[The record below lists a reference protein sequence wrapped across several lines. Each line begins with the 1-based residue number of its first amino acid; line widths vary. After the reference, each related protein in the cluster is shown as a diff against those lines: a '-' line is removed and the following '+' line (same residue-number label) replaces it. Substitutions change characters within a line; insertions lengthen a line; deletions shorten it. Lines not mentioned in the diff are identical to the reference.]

1 MRAKYALSMKL
12 TSFTEYSLRVLV
24 YLAADPARRA
34 TISEVAAAFDL
45 SENHLTKVV
54 HFLGKEGWL
63 ANVRGKGGGMTLAM
77 PPERVQIGQVVRA
90 AEGEA
95 MPAACFGSAP
105 KRCSIVRIC
114 RLRGVLQEAVDAFYA
129 VLDCYTLAD
138 LTQNRSALAK
148 VLHLHPAPLRA

>member
-1 MRAKYALSMKL
+1 MRL

-45 SENHLTKVV
+45 SANHLTKVV

-77 PPERVQIGQVVRA
+77 PPERVLIGQVVRA

-95 MPAACFGSAP
+95 LPAACFGSSP
-105 KRCSIVRIC
+105 ESCSIVRIC

-129 VLDCYTLAD
+129 VLDSYTLAD
-138 LTQNRSALAK
+138 LTQNRSALVK
-148 VLHLHPAPLRA
+148 VLHLHPDALRA